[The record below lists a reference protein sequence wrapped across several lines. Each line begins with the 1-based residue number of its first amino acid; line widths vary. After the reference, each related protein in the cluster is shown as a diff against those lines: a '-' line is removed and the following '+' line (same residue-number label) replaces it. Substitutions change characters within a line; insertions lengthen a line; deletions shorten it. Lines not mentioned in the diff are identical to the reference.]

1 MLNYQLTINF
11 VLQVDNC
18 ECCGEPIESDHVCF
32 SNILSV
38 ELHEIDVSNSTIKKI
53 DNYS

>member
-1 MLNYQLTINF
+1 M
-11 VLQVDNC
+11 VNC

-38 ELHEIDVSNSTIKKI
+38 DFYEADVSNSNLEKVTN
-53 DNYS
+53 DSSDS

>member
-1 MLNYQLTINF
+1 M
-11 VLQVDNC
+11 NC

-38 ELHEIDVSNSTIKKI
+38 ELHEIDVSSNSTTKKVI
-53 DNYS
+53 NGSNDS